1 MSARINPLGDA
12 AQMAAAVRQG
22 EVSARELL
30 TASLA
35 RIEATDARVN
45 AFTCQ
50 TQDRAFA
57 EADAV
62 DARRSALLKKGE
74 SLDALG
80 ALAGVPYAVKNL
92 YDIVGGV
99 TLAGSVINRS
109 LPPAEADAF
118 LVKQMKAA
126 GAVLVGALNMDE
138 YAYGFTTE
146 NTHYGPCHNPHDLAR
161 ISGGSS
167 GGSGAAVAA
176 GQVPLSLGSD
186 TNGSIRVPA
195 SLCGVWGLKPT
206 FGRLSRRGT
215 YPFVHSI
222 DHLGPMANS
231 VTGLA
236 LAYDALQAPDAHD
249 PGCHALRVQPV
260 AGLAAG
266 LTGLP
271 GLTGLRIGVLNGY
284 FDDHASAAAREVVAL
299 AASTLGTT
307 ASVYWPD
314 AGLARAAAFIIT
326 ASEGG
331 SLHLDDLRTQLA
343 SFEPLS
349 VDRFIAGALQPADW
363 YLRAQRFRRIYRD
376 RINALFAD
384 WDVLITA
391 ATPVSAPLI
400 GTEWLDINGTQQPCR
415 AAMGLLTQ
423 PISFAGCPVVIAPMW
438 PTSTNGMP
446 LGVQIIAAPWRED
459 LAFAVA
465 RQLSDAGVA
474 HVKPAAC

>member
-1 MSARINPLGDA
+1 MSEAMNPHGDA
-12 AQMAAAVRQG
+12 AQMAAAVRQS

-30 TASLA
+30 TACLA

-50 TQDRAFA
+50 TTARAFA

-62 DARRSALLKKGE
+62 DARRNDLLEQGQ

-80 ALAGVPYAVKNL
+80 PLAGVPYAVKNL
-92 YDIVGGV
+92 YDIVGEV
-99 TLAGSVINRS
+99 TVAGSVINRS
-109 LPPAEADAF
+109 HPPAEADAF
-118 LVKQMKAA
+118 LVKQLKAA

-195 SLCGVWGLKPT
+195 SLCGVWGFKPT

-222 DHLGPMANS
+222 DHLGPMASS
-231 VTGLA
+231 VAGLA
-236 LAYDALQAPDAHD
+236 LAYDALQGPDAHD
-249 PGCHALRVQPV
+249 PGCHAQRVQPV
-260 AGLAAG
+260 AASVLRSSSGLPAG
-266 LTGLP
+266 L
-271 GLTGLRIGVLNGY
+271 RVGVLNGY

-299 AASTLGTT
+299 AARSLGTS
-307 ASVYWPD
+307 ASVHWPD

-423 PISFAGCPVVIAPMW
+423 PISFAGCPVVTAPMW
-438 PTSTNGMP
+438 PSSTNGMP

-459 LAFAVA
+459 LAFTVA

-474 HVKPAAC
+474 YVKLGAC